1 MNATPLK
8 GQPVGLVWMLLAG
21 SGACLVMFPTAV
33 WALTAHSGYVAS
45 FAPRWVL
52 GEIFG
57 VVAWAVFWLAGLAM
71 LPLAVA
77 ALLVA
82 RARAYG
88 PLSAGCRV
96 EPALA
101 WLELSVGV
109 SIWATFITAFLPAI
123 TAGLGMGR
131 L

>member
-1 MNATPLK
+1 MVVVFFFMIGENI
-8 GQPVGLVWMLLAG
+8 
-21 SGACLVMFPTAV
+21 
-33 WALTAHSGYVAS
+33 
-45 FAPRWVL
+45 L
-52 GEIFG
+52 GCG
-57 VVAWAVFWLAGLAM
+57 PGRDR
-71 LPLAVA
+71 
-77 ALLVA
+77 LVA
-82 RARAYG
+82 RAWAYG

-101 WLELSVGV
+101 WLKLSVGV